1 MSNDVEKIYDERY
14 VRWAAT
20 SRNQLSFL
28 NNLLLTLS
36 IVFLTLIFKDKNYS
50 TYFTLKNPNLDLTL
64 SVLSL
69 IAVLISIVFGFIT
82 ALNRLWDFR
91 ITSRITLIRKRMNKH
106 SNTKKLDESSSDK
119 YGFVQL
125 LSMYWKLLMEIYP
138 DISIEQC
145 KAFDNISDYKKE
157 RSMDK
162 FKELR
167 TISYNLGLKTWR
179 NLKIQMVTFIISI
192 FLFGLSIIL

>member
-1 MSNDVEKIYDERY
+1 MSNDVQKAYNERY
-14 VRWAAT
+14 VKWAAT

-36 IVFLTLIFKDKNYS
+36 IAFLTLIFRDKNYS
-50 TYFTLKNPNLDLTL
+50 TYFTLKNPDCDLTL

-69 IAVLISIVFGFIT
+69 IAVLISIGFGLIT

-91 ITSRITLIRKRMNKH
+91 ITSRITLIRKRMYKH
-106 SNTKKLDESSSDK
+106 STTQLDESSSEK
-119 YGFVQL
+119 YCFFQS
-125 LSMYWKLLMEIYP
+125 LSMYWKLLRESCPNIL
-138 DISIEQC
+138 IEQC
-145 KAFDNISDYKKE
+145 KVFDNSCNCKKE
-157 RSMDK
+157 IRAN

-179 NLKIQMVTFIISI
+179 NLKIQMLTFMISAI
-192 FLFGLSIIL
+192 LFGLSIIL